1 MFNKN
6 QLEVLNKELDSNRVK
21 TREKGNINLSYI
33 EGFDVID
40 TANLIFGY
48 GNWSYLISSL
58 TQVSQEQN
66 HNQNFVVCY
75 KAVVKLIVK
84 DENHSKSISRQDVG
98 FGSGVAK
105 TLNDAHENAGK
116 EAVTDGLKRTLRS
129 FGNQFGNSLYDK
141 SRNHA
146 NQDSSYQANQNQ
158 NYNQRPPQNNQQQQQ
173 PYQNENVNSRT
184 TNSNF
189 KGVGNQQQTARQ
201 NQAQS
206 MQQQVQN
213 SNGNVNNRT
222 TQNANQKPLQHNQPN
237 NVQQQNSF
245 QNNQSFDQYEYQSLY
260 NLGLEIVEQNGFLII
275 IGENQYSYRDAIKAS
290 NFRFDAK
297 SKTWYKP
304 IESAA

>member
-6 QLEVLNKELDSNRVK
+6 QLEVLNKELDSSRIK
-21 TREKGNINLSYI
+21 TREKGNVSLSYI

-48 GNWSYLISSL
+48 GNWSYLISKL
-58 TQVSQEQN
+58 EQVSQEQN

-84 DENHSKSISRQDVG
+84 DENHGKSISRQDVG

-116 EAVTDGLKRTLRS
+116 ESVTDALKRAMRS

-158 NYNQRPPQNNQQQQQ
+158 NYNQRPTQNNQQQHT
-173 PYQNENVNSRT
+173 YQNENLNNRATNVNA
-184 TNSNF
+184 NSNF
-189 KGVGNQQQTARQ
+189 KSVGNQQQTARQ
-201 NQAQS
+201 NQTQNQT

-213 SNGNVNNRT
+213 PNSRNIHQNSNHQQNN
-222 TQNANQKPLQHNQPN
+222 
-237 NVQQQNSF
+237 QQQNFF
-245 QNNQSFDQYEYQSLY
+245 QNNQSFDQYEYQGLY
-260 NLGLEIVEQNGFLII
+260 NLGLDVIEQNGFLVVT
-275 IGENQYSYRDAIKAS
+275 GNNQYSYKDAIKACG
-290 NFRFDAK
+290 FRFDSA

>member
-6 QLEVLNKELDSNRVK
+6 QLASLNQELDSSRIK
-21 TREKGNINLSYI
+21 TREKGNVSLSYI

-48 GNWSYLISSL
+48 GNWSYLISKL
-58 TQVSQEQN
+58 EQVSQEQN
-66 HNQNFVVCY
+66 HNQNYVVCY

-84 DENHSKSISRQDVG
+84 DENHGKSISRQDVG

-116 EAVTDGLKRTLRS
+116 ESVTDALKRAMRS

-158 NYNQRPPQNNQQQQQ
+158 NYNQRPTQNNQQQHT
-173 PYQNENVNSRT
+173 YQNENLNNRATNVNA
-184 TNSNF
+184 NSNF
-189 KGVGNQQQTARQ
+189 KSVGNQQQTARQ
-201 NQAQS
+201 NQTQNQT

-213 SNGNVNNRT
+213 QNSRNVN
-222 TQNANQKPLQHNQPN
+222 QNLNNQQN
-237 NVQQQNSF
+237 NPQQNSF

-275 IGENQYSYRDAIKAS
+275 IGENQYAYRDAIKAS

>member
-1 MFNKN
+1 MFNAN
-6 QLEVLNKELDSNRVK
+6 QLKVLNSELDSNRIK
-21 TREKGNINLSYI
+21 TREKGNVSLSYI

-84 DENHSKSISRQDVG
+84 DENHAKSISRQDVG

-105 TLNDAHENAGK
+105 ALNDAYENAGK
-116 EAVTDGLKRTLRS
+116 EAVTDGLKRAMRS

-141 SRNHA
+141 SRNQQ
-146 NQDSSYQANQNQ
+146 NQDSSYQ
-158 NYNQRPPQNNQQQQQ
+158 NQQKHQQRQ
-173 PYQNENVNSRT
+173 SYQNENVNSRA
-184 TNSNF
+184 TNPNF
-189 KGVGNQQQTARQ
+189 NSVSNQQQARQ
-201 NQAQS
+201 NHAQNQT

-213 SNGNVNNRT
+213 PNSRNVN
-222 TQNANQKPLQHNQPN
+222 QNLNQQQN
-237 NVQQQNSF
+237 NLQQNSF
-245 QNNQSFDQYEYQSLY
+245 QNNQSFDQYEYQGLY
-260 NLGLEIVEQNGFLII
+260 NLGLEIVEQNGFLVV
-275 IGENQYSYRDAIKAS
+275 IGENQYAYKDSIKACG
-290 NFRFDAK
+290 FRFDSK

-304 IESAA
+304 VEQGVA

>member
-6 QLEVLNKELDSNRVK
+6 QLASLNQELDSSRIK
-21 TREKGNINLSYI
+21 TREKGNVSLSYI

-48 GNWSYLISSL
+48 GNWSYLISKL
-58 TQVSQEQN
+58 EQVSQEQN

-75 KAVVKLIVK
+75 KAVVKLLVK
-84 DENHSKSISRQDVG
+84 DENHSKSIFRQDVG

-116 EAVTDGLKRTLRS
+116 EAVTDALKRAMRS

-141 SRNHA
+141 SRNYQH
-146 NQDSSYQANQNQ
+146 QDSSYQANQNHQ
-158 NYNQRPPQNNQQQQQ
+158 QKPNYNQNN
-173 PYQNENVNSRT
+173 S
-184 TNSNF
+184 TNTNF

-201 NQAQS
+201 NQAQNQT
-206 MQQQVQN
+206 MQHQVQN
-213 SNGNVNNRT
+213 PNSRNVN
-222 TQNANQKPLQHNQPN
+222 QNQNNQQN
-237 NVQQQNSF
+237 NSQQQHSF
-245 QNNQSFDQYEYQSLY
+245 QNNQSFDQYEYQTLY
-260 NLGLEIVEQNGFLII
+260 NLGLEVIEQNGFLII
-275 IGENQYSYRDAIKAS
+275 TGDNQYSYRDAIKACA
-290 NFRFDAK
+290 FRFDSK